1 MPAATEEPLVLFKTL
16 LLLFLAGKIRNSWK
30 HQARC
35 GNVSVNSKYGYS
47 VDNVIVVGEPENIFV
62 RSDILEDNVIV
73 GKLIYIDETNDNID
87 NYIEVIDEN
96 NYNVQEKINKIK
108 LERDIERNK
117 ILSKLKDEI
126 EKKKIELFN
135 EMKYENITV
144 DIKS

>member
-1 MPAATEEPLVLFKTL
+1 MEDKKYYIA
-16 LLLFLAGKIRNSWK
+16 
-30 HQARC
+30 
-35 GNVSVNSKYGYS
+35 SKGMIYKRH
-47 VDNVIVVGEPENIFV
+47 I
-62 RSDILEDNVIV
+62 DNVIV
-73 GKLIYIDETNDNID
+73 GKFIYIDATNDDID

-144 DIKS
+144 GIKS

>member
-1 MPAATEEPLVLFKTL
+1 MEDKKYYIASK
-16 LLLFLAGKIRNSWK
+16 GMIYKRN
-30 HQARC
+30 
-35 GNVSVNSKYGYS
+35 
-47 VDNVIVVGEPENIFV
+47 I
-62 RSDILEDNVIV
+62 DNVIV
-73 GKLIYIDETNDNID
+73 GKMIYIDATNDNID
-87 NYIEVIDEN
+87 NYIEAIDEN

-135 EMKYENITV
+135 EMKYENTIV